1 MAAFSTIDYRVT
13 GRVATVTMTRP
24 KQLNSLTDSF
34 VDDLN
39 EVLDVVGADRG
50 IRALVIRGSKK
61 VFSVG
66 MDLGSLDRG
75 FADVEYFKAA
85 LRRLHQLFAHIEATD
100 VPVVAVVEGLTR
112 AGGLEMLLA
121 CDLVIVSTTARIA
134 DGHTPF
140 GVIPGGGSTVRLPR
154 KVGDQ
159 QARRLI
165 YTGGWLVGED
175 AVKAGLALEA
185 VAPDAVNDALDRLLA
200 GLVDKPRATLGAA
213 KPSYE
218 QGRGNCPS
226 RAQWRSNSRS
236 SRCCSR
242 PPIRLLA
249 KGSPPI
255 GRAVPPFGSDREL
268 SSSRERRRCA

>member
-1 MAAFSTIDYRVT
+1 M
-13 GRVATVTMTRP
+13 
-24 KQLNSLTDSF
+24 
-34 VDDLN
+34 
-39 EVLDVVGADRG
+39 LDVVGADRG

-159 QARRLI
+159 QGSTTDLH
-165 YTGGWLVGED
+165 GWL
-175 AVKAGLALEA
+175 AG
-185 VAPDAVNDALDRLLA
+185 
-200 GLVDKPRATLGAA
+200 
-213 KPSYE
+213 
-218 QGRGNCPS
+218 GRGCRQS
-226 RAQWRSNSRS
+226 RAG
-236 SRCCSR
+236 
-242 PPIRLLA
+242 A
-249 KGSPPI
+249 GG
-255 GRAVPPFGSDREL
+255 GRAG
-268 SSSRERRRCA
+268 CG

>member
-34 VDDLN
+34 IDDLN
-39 EVLDVVGADRG
+39 EVLDNVGADRR

-75 FADVEYFKAA
+75 FADVEFFKAA

-134 DGHTPF
+134 DAHTPF

-185 VAPDAVNDALDRLLA
+185 VAPDAIDDALDRLLA

-213 KPSYE
+213 K
-218 QGRGNCPS
+218 
-226 RAQWRSNSRS
+226 RAMNKGAGLSIASAMEIELEEFEVLLETPDSPAREGFAAYREG
-236 SRCCSR
+236 R
-242 PPIRLLA
+242 PP
-249 KGSPPI
+249 
-255 GRAVPPFGSDREL
+255 VWE
-268 SSSRERRRCA
+268 